1 MNRLIKTVLSFALK
15 NKFFIFFVTALLA
28 VGGYISFKNIS
39 IDAFP
44 DVTNTSVT
52 IISQWP
58 GRSAEEV
65 EKFVT
70 RPLEIAMNPAEKKTS
85 IRSSSLFGLS
95 VVKVTFDDDVDYAFA
110 RLQINNHIGDASLP
124 DGVSPSIE
132 PPYGPTGEVYRFTL
146 TSNKRS
152 VRDLKTLED
161 WVVDR
166 EIRAVPGIADVNSFG
181 GEVKTYQI
189 TVDPQKALQYGVSA
203 LELYEAVS
211 KSNVNVGGDVIEQ
224 SGQAYVVRGIGLLN
238 NIDEIKNVVINNI
251 KGTPVYV
258 KTIGEVTESA
268 LPRLGQVGRD
278 RDPDVV
284 EGIVVMRKGEN
295 PSEVIKNLKQKIHDL
310 NTNILPSDVKIRPF
324 YDREDLVNFATNTVM
339 HNMFEGIIFV
349 TVIVFL
355 FMADWRTTLIV
366 SLIIPL
372 ALLFAFICLK
382 LRGMSANLLSMG
394 AIDFGIIIDGAVVMV
409 EGIFVVLDHKAKEVG
424 MEKFNRLSKLGLIK
438 QACLVNG
445 KGIFFAKLIIIT
457 GLLPIFSFQKVEGKM
472 FSPLAWTLGFAL
484 LGALLL
490 TFTFVPALASILLKK
505 NVREKH
511 NVFVE
516 FVTKNALTFYSWCFR
531 LRKLVFPLAL
541 VFLVI
546 SLGCF
551 KLLGTEF
558 LPELNEGSI
567 YVRATGPLSTSLGE
581 SVKLANEMRK
591 IFLSFSEVKQVLSQ
605 TGRPNDGT
613 DATGFYNIEFH
624 VDIYPQDKWG
634 RNETKEELIRRM
646 QDKLKFFPGIDLN
659 FSQPISDNVEE
670 AVSGVKG
677 SIVVKMFGDDYKFI
691 ENKEDSIFNILKGVK
706 GIEDL
711 GVLRNMGQ
719 PELQINLNQSK
730 MGQYGVT
737 AADANAVIETAIG
750 GKAATQIYEGERKF
764 DLRIRYPDDFRNNI
778 SAIGDLRVP
787 SISGNKVPLR
797 EIADITKITGISMI
811 YRDKHSR
818 YGAIKFSVRGRDMGS
833 TIKEAQDKV
842 NAQVKL
848 PKGYF
853 LEWAGDFENQQR
865 ASARLAQVV
874 PISLLII
881 FFILFILFGNF
892 TDSLLVLNNVPF
904 AIAGGI
910 LALLITGVNFN
921 ISAGIG
927 FIALFGICVQNGVIL
942 ITKFKSNIRDL
953 KHHTTWTS
961 FGVALKD
968 GVADRMRPV
977 IMTAMMAAIGLLPAA
992 ISNGIGSEASKPLAI
1007 VVIGGLITNT
1017 IFNLFVFP
1025 IVFFWTYRKRVERG
1039 ETGRI

>member
-1 MNRLIKTVLSFALK
+1 MNRFIKRVLSFALK
-15 NKFFIFFVTALLA
+15 NKFFIFFVTVLLA
-28 VGGYISFKNIS
+28 AGGYISFKNIS

-44 DVTNTSVT
+44 DVTNTSIT
-52 IISQWP
+52 IISQWQ

-65 EKFVT
+65 EKFFT
-70 RPLEIAMNPAEKKTS
+70 RPIEIAMNPAEKKTS

-95 VVKVTFDDDVDYAFA
+95 VVKITFDDDVDYAFA
-110 RLQINNHIGDASLP
+110 RLQINNHLGDANLP
-124 DGVSPSIE
+124 DNVNPSIE
-132 PPYGPTGEVYRFTL
+132 PPYGPTGEIYRFTL

-152 VRDLKTLED
+152 VRELKTIED

-189 TVDPQKALQYGVSA
+189 TVDPAKAVQYNITPLQ
-203 LELYEAVS
+203 LYDAVS

-224 SGQAYVVRGIGLLN
+224 AGQAYAVRGIGLLN
-238 NIDEIKNVVINNI
+238 DIDEIKNIVINNI
-251 KGTPVYV
+251 KGTPIYV

-295 PSEVIKNLKQKIHDL
+295 PSVVIKNLKAKIKEL
-310 NTNILPSDVKIRPF
+310 NDKILPDGVKMQTF
-324 YDREDLVNFATNTVM
+324 YDREDLVNFATNTVL
-339 HNMFEGIIFV
+339 HNMTEGIIFV
-349 TVIVFL
+349 TIIVFL

-372 ALLFAFICLK
+372 ALLFAFVCLK
-382 LRGMSANLLSMG
+382 LKGMSAHLLSMG

-424 MEKFNRLSKLGLIK
+424 MGKYNTLSKLGLIK
-438 QACLVNG
+438 KACLVNG

-484 LGALLL
+484 LGALIM
-490 TFTFVPALASILLKK
+490 TFTFVPALASVLLKK
-505 NVREKH
+505 NVKERH

-516 FVTKNALTFYSWCFR
+516 FVTGFCMGIYSWGFKFRKIMLPFTIVTLFLCLACFE
-531 LRKLVFPLAL
+531 
-541 VFLVI
+541 
-546 SLGCF
+546 
-551 KLLGTEF
+551 LLGTEF

-591 IFLSFSEVKQVLSQ
+591 IFLSFSEVKQVVSQ

-646 QDKLKFFPGIDLN
+646 QEKLKFFPGVDLN

-691 ENKEDSIFNILKGVK
+691 ENREDSIFSILKGVK

-711 GVLRNMGQ
+711 GILRDMGQ
-719 PELQINLNQSK
+719 PELQINLNQQK
-730 MGQYGVT
+730 MAQYGVE

-764 DLRIRYPDDFRNNI
+764 DLRIRYPEDFRNNTQ
-778 SAIGDLRVP
+778 SIGDLRVP
-787 SISGNKVPLR
+787 TLNGNNVPLR
-797 EIADITKITGISMI
+797 EIADIKKITG
-811 YRDKHSR
+811 
-818 YGAIKFSVRGRDMGS
+818 VR
-833 TIKEAQDKV
+833 
-842 NAQVKL
+842 
-848 PKGYF
+848 
-853 LEWAGDFENQQR
+853 
-865 ASARLAQVV
+865 
-874 PISLLII
+874 II
-881 FFILFILFGNF
+881 
-892 TDSLLVLNNVPF
+892 
-904 AIAGGI
+904 
-910 LALLITGVNFN
+910 
-921 ISAGIG
+921 
-927 FIALFGICVQNGVIL
+927 
-942 ITKFKSNIRDL
+942 
-953 KHHTTWTS
+953 
-961 FGVALKD
+961 
-968 GVADRMRPV
+968 
-977 IMTAMMAAIGLLPAA
+977 
-992 ISNGIGSEASKPLAI
+992 
-1007 VVIGGLITNT
+1007 
-1017 IFNLFVFP
+1017 
-1025 IVFFWTYRKRVERG
+1025 
-1039 ETGRI
+1039 

>member
-1 MNRLIKTVLSFALK
+1 MNKIIKGVLSFALK
-15 NKFFIFFVTALLA
+15 NRFFIFFVTLLLA
-28 VGGYISFKNIS
+28 VAGYLSFKNIS

-52 IISQWP
+52 IITQWP

-70 RPLEIAMNPAEKKTS
+70 RPLEIAMNPAERKTN

-95 VVKVTFDDDVDYAFA
+95 VLKITFDDDVDYAFA
-110 RLQINNHIGDASLP
+110 RMQINNHIGDANLP
-124 DGVSPSIE
+124 DNVNPSIE
-132 PPYGPTGEVYRFTL
+132 PPYGPTGEIYRYTL

-152 VRDLKTLED
+152 VRELKTIED

-189 TVDPQKALQYGVSA
+189 TVDPEKALQYGITP
-203 LELYEAVS
+203 LQLYDAVS
-211 KSNVNVGGDVIEQ
+211 KSNMNVGGDVIEQ

-238 NIDEIKNVVINNI
+238 NISEIKNIVVNNV
-251 KGTPVYV
+251 KGSPIYV
-258 KTIGEVTESA
+258 KTLAEVTEGS

-295 PSEVIKNLKQKIHDL
+295 PSTVIAALKEKIKELNSTILPDDVKL
-310 NTNILPSDVKIRPF
+310 NTF
-324 YDREDLVNFATNTVM
+324 YDRETLVDFAIHTVL

-382 LRGMSANLLSMG
+382 LKGMSANLLSMG
-394 AIDFGIIIDGAVVMV
+394 SIDFGIIIDGAVVMV
-409 EGIFVVLDHKAKEVG
+409 EGIFVVLDHKAKQVG
-424 MEKFNRLSKLGLIK
+424 MENYNKLSKLGMIK

-472 FSPLAWTLGFAL
+472 FSPLAWTLSFAL
-484 LGALLL
+484 LGALLF
-490 TFTFVPALASILLKK
+490 TFTFVPALASVLLRK

-511 NVFVE
+511 NIFVD
-516 FVTKNALTFYSWCFR
+516 FITRNALRFYSLCFR
-531 LRKLVFPLAL
+531 AKRVVFTIAMAAL
-541 VFLVI
+541 I
-546 SLGCF
+546 ICLGCF
-551 KLLGTEF
+551 TLLGTEF
-558 LPELNEGSI
+558 LPELNEGAI

-581 SVKLANEMRK
+581 SVKIANEMRR
-591 IFLSFSEVKQVLSQ
+591 IFLSFDEVKQVMSQ

-624 VDIYPQDKWG
+624 VDIYPQDDWK
-634 RNETKEELIRRM
+634 RKETKEELIQRM
-646 QDKLKFFPGIDLN
+646 QEKLKFFPGVDLN

-677 SIVVKMFGDDYKFI
+677 SIVVKMFGDDYKYI
-691 ENKEDSIFNILKGVK
+691 ESREETIYGILKGVK
-706 GIEDL
+706 GITDL
-711 GVLRNMGQ
+711 GILRNMGQ
-719 PELQINLNQSK
+719 PELQINLNQEK
-730 MGQYGVT
+730 MAQYGVT
-737 AADANAVIETAIG
+737 AADANAVIEMAIG

-764 DLRIRYPDDFRNNI
+764 DLRIRYPEDFRNNLQE
-778 SAIGDLRVP
+778 IGDLRVP
-787 SISGNKVPLR
+787 TLNGNKVPLR
-797 EIADITKITGISMI
+797 EIADLKKITGVSMI
-811 YRDKHSR
+811 YRDANKR
-818 YGAIKFSVRGRDMGS
+818 YGAIKFSIRGRDMGS

-848 PKGYF
+848 PKGYN

-865 ASARLAQVV
+865 ATKRLSQAV
-874 PISLLII
+874 PVSLLII

-892 TDSLLVLNNVPF
+892 RDSLLVLNNVPF
-904 AIAGGI
+904 AIMGGI
-910 LALLITGVNFN
+910 LSLLITGINFN

-942 ITKFKSNIRDL
+942 ITKFKSNILDMRDDVYP
-953 KHHTTWTS
+953 S
-961 FGVALKD
+961 FTEALKA

-992 ISNGIGSEASKPLAI
+992 ISTGIGSEASKPLAI

-1025 IVFFWTYRKRVERG
+1025 IVFYWSYRKMVESG
-1039 ETGRI
+1039 KTGRM

>member
-28 VGGYISFKNIS
+28 AGGYISFKNIS

-110 RLQINNHIGDASLP
+110 RLQINNHIGDANLP
-124 DGVSPSIE
+124 DGVNPSIE
-132 PPYGPTGEVYRFTL
+132 PPYGPTGEIYRFTL
-146 TSNKRS
+146 TSNRRS
-152 VRDLKTLED
+152 VRDLKTIED

-166 EIRAVPGIADVNSFG
+166 EIRAVPGVADVNSFG

-238 NIDEIKNVVINNI
+238 NIDEIKNVVINNV
-251 KGTPVYV
+251 KGTPIYV

-295 PSEVIKNLKQKIHDL
+295 PSVVIQNLKEKIHDL
-310 NTNILPSDVKIRPF
+310 NANILPSDVRIRTF
-324 YDREDLVNFATNTVM
+324 YDREDLVNFATNTVL

-382 LRGMSANLLSMG
+382 LKGMSANLLSMG

-409 EGIFVVLDHKAKEVG
+409 EGIFVVLDQRAKEVG
-424 MEKFNRLSKLGLIK
+424 MDKYNRLSKLGLIK

-516 FVTKNALTFYSWCFR
+516 AITKNALKFYSFCF
-531 LRKLVFPLAL
+531 KFQKMVVAAA
-541 VFLVI
+541 VIFLVV
-546 SLGCF
+546 SLTCF

-613 DATGFYNIEFH
+613 DATGFYNI
-624 VDIYPQDKWG
+624 
-634 RNETKEELIRRM
+634 
-646 QDKLKFFPGIDLN
+646 
-659 FSQPISDNVEE
+659 
-670 AVSGVKG
+670 
-677 SIVVKMFGDDYKFI
+677 
-691 ENKEDSIFNILKGVK
+691 
-706 GIEDL
+706 
-711 GVLRNMGQ
+711 
-719 PELQINLNQSK
+719 
-730 MGQYGVT
+730 
-737 AADANAVIETAIG
+737 
-750 GKAATQIYEGERKF
+750 
-764 DLRIRYPDDFRNNI
+764 
-778 SAIGDLRVP
+778 
-787 SISGNKVPLR
+787 
-797 EIADITKITGISMI
+797 
-811 YRDKHSR
+811 
-818 YGAIKFSVRGRDMGS
+818 
-833 TIKEAQDKV
+833 
-842 NAQVKL
+842 
-848 PKGYF
+848 
-853 LEWAGDFENQQR
+853 
-865 ASARLAQVV
+865 
-874 PISLLII
+874 
-881 FFILFILFGNF
+881 
-892 TDSLLVLNNVPF
+892 
-904 AIAGGI
+904 
-910 LALLITGVNFN
+910 
-921 ISAGIG
+921 
-927 FIALFGICVQNGVIL
+927 
-942 ITKFKSNIRDL
+942 
-953 KHHTTWTS
+953 
-961 FGVALKD
+961 
-968 GVADRMRPV
+968 
-977 IMTAMMAAIGLLPAA
+977 
-992 ISNGIGSEASKPLAI
+992 
-1007 VVIGGLITNT
+1007 
-1017 IFNLFVFP
+1017 
-1025 IVFFWTYRKRVERG
+1025 
-1039 ETGRI
+1039 